1 MNLNPLQGFARGL
14 AVGLVGGLTAGLI
27 EALSL
32 VRDSPTGRA
41 ALIEAGFYAIVVDA
55 LACAGIVAVL
65 GALFALILR
74 LSRSS
79 LSPERVAAFFVSGS
93 TTLLLALAGWLWAF
107 RAAGGDRGPGV
118 RNDALGIIL
127 LIAVACGVLIHP
139 LAQGFAL
146 RLF

>member
-1 MNLNPLQGFARGL
+1 M
-14 AVGLVGGLTAGLI
+14 TAGLI

-79 LSPERVAAFFVSGS
+79 LSPERVAAFFVSGVAPAGTES
-93 TTLLLALAGWLWAF
+93 WIRRERSRSEDAIHRSPTLGSA
-107 RAAGGDRGPGV
+107 
-118 RNDALGIIL
+118 
-127 LIAVACGVLIHP
+127 
-139 LAQGFAL
+139 
-146 RLF
+146 